1 MSNEILNASSPSP
14 LYDDQNNSSYIEN
27 KKMISFYANDTTA
40 RPTLRNTGLNELNN
54 DISNS
59 DNSIKFV
66 YELKIILL
74 GPVAVGKT
82 SIFSR
87 YISNTFSEKYNSTLN
102 VEYNLKTIN
111 INSTT
116 QAKLKI
122 WDTCGQ
128 EKYRT
133 ITRQYY
139 SDAHGILLV
148 YDISNRSSFENIN
161 IWEEEIKKNAPENC
175 VVFLVA
181 NKSDLI
187 DKREVS
193 TQEGKDKAN
202 ELGYS
207 FNEVSAKYGDN
218 IFLLFDNI
226 SEEIIKQLKKDENV
240 LNKDNKNIKF
250 LKPLEITN
258 KRETQNKKKKKC
270 C

>member
-87 YISNTFSEKYNSTLN
+87 YISNTFSEKYNPTLN

-128 EKYRT
+128 EIYRT

-139 SDAHGILLV
+139 SGTQGILLV

-161 IWEEEIKKNAPENC
+161 IWEEEIKK
-175 VVFLVA
+175 
-181 NKSDLI
+181 
-187 DKREVS
+187 
-193 TQEGKDKAN
+193 
-202 ELGYS
+202 
-207 FNEVSAKYGDN
+207 
-218 IFLLFDNI
+218 
-226 SEEIIKQLKKDENV
+226 
-240 LNKDNKNIKF
+240 
-250 LKPLEITN
+250 
-258 KRETQNKKKKKC
+258 KC
-270 C
+270 S